1 MKEKLTPKQKKFA
14 LEFLISG
21 NITDAA
27 KNAGYSERS
36 ARQIGSLNL
45 TKPNVVEYMNE
56 ILDKTKSEE
65 VATTEEVLEFL
76 TSVMRGNVAE
86 QFGLDPAIADR
97 TKAAQLLM
105 KRFNDDQR
113 MDLELTKLEIRF
125 KENMP
130 GEQEQDNFLDALNIT
145 ARGEDLV
152 LLLRAAVLTN
162 EDIAAELFTCLKLG
176 IGYDVMYKK
185 NWIPMQRKDFQGYRR
200 KTLETVER
208 LLLMRDIEMEE

>member
-1 MKEKLTPKQKKFA
+1 MKEKLTSKQKKFA

-27 KNAGYSERS
+27 KKAGYSERS

-45 TKPNVVEYMNE
+45 TKPNVVEYMSE
-56 ILDKTKSEE
+56 ILSKTKSEE

-86 QFGLDPAIADR
+86 QFGVDPAITDR

-113 MDLELTKLEIRF
+113 MKLKLTKLEIRF
-125 KENMP
+125 KESML
-130 GEQEQDNFLDALNIT
+130 EVHERDNFLDALNIT
-145 ARGEDLV
+145 A
-152 LLLRAAVLTN
+152 N
-162 EDIAAELFTCLKLG
+162 E
-176 IGYDVMYKK
+176 VW
-185 NWIPMQRKDFQGYRR
+185 NN
-200 KTLETVER
+200 
-208 LLLMRDIEMEE
+208 

>member
-1 MKEKLTPKQKKFA
+1 MKAKLTSKQKKFA

-27 KNAGYSERS
+27 KKAGYSERS

-56 ILDKTKSEE
+56 ILGKTKSEE
-65 VATTEEVLEFL
+65 VATTEEVLKFL
-76 TSVMRGNVAE
+76 TSVMRGDVAE

-125 KENMP
+125 KESMP
-130 GEQEQDNFLDALNIT
+130 EEQEQDNFLDALNIT
-145 ARGEDLV
+145 A
-152 LLLRAAVLTN
+152 N
-162 EDIAAELFTCLKLG
+162 E
-176 IGYDVMYKK
+176 VW
-185 NWIPMQRKDFQGYRR
+185 NN
-200 KTLETVER
+200 
-208 LLLMRDIEMEE
+208 

>member
-1 MKEKLTPKQKKFA
+1 MKEKLTSKQKKFA
-14 LEFLISG
+14 LEFLVSG

-27 KNAGYSERS
+27 KKAGYSERS

-56 ILDKTKSEE
+56 ILGKTKSEE

-86 QFGLDPAIADR
+86 QFDLDPAITDR

-113 MDLELTKLEIRF
+113 MDLKLTKLEIRF
-125 KENMP
+125 KESMP
-130 GEQEQDNFLDALNIT
+130 EEQEQDNFLDALNIT
-145 ARGEDLV
+145 A
-152 LLLRAAVLTN
+152 N
-162 EDIAAELFTCLKLG
+162 E
-176 IGYDVMYKK
+176 VW
-185 NWIPMQRKDFQGYRR
+185 NN
-200 KTLETVER
+200 
-208 LLLMRDIEMEE
+208 

>member
-14 LEFLISG
+14 VEFLISG

-27 KNAGYSERS
+27 KKAGYSERS

-56 ILDKTKSEE
+56 ILGKTKSEE

-76 TSVMRGNVAE
+76 TSVMRGDVAE

-105 KRFNDDQR
+105 KRFNDNQR

-125 KENMP
+125 KESMP
-130 GEQEQDNFLDALNIT
+130 EEQEQDNFLDALNIT
-145 ARGEDLV
+145 A
-152 LLLRAAVLTN
+152 N
-162 EDIAAELFTCLKLG
+162 E
-176 IGYDVMYKK
+176 VW
-185 NWIPMQRKDFQGYRR
+185 NN
-200 KTLETVER
+200 
-208 LLLMRDIEMEE
+208 

>member
-1 MKEKLTPKQKKFA
+1 MKEKLTAKQKKFA

-27 KNAGYSERS
+27 KKAGYSERS

-56 ILDKTKSEE
+56 VLNKAKSEE

-76 TSVMRGNVAE
+76 TSVMCGNVAE
-86 QFGLDPAIADR
+86 QFGLNPAIADR

-113 MDLELTKLEIRF
+113 MNLELTKLEIRF
-125 KENMP
+125 KESMP
-130 GEQEQDNFLDALNIT
+130 EVHERDNFLDALNIT
-145 ARGEDLV
+145 A
-152 LLLRAAVLTN
+152 N
-162 EDIAAELFTCLKLG
+162 E
-176 IGYDVMYKK
+176 VW
-185 NWIPMQRKDFQGYRR
+185 NN
-200 KTLETVER
+200 
-208 LLLMRDIEMEE
+208 

>member
-1 MKEKLTPKQKKFA
+1 MKEKLTAKQKKFA

-27 KNAGYSERS
+27 KKAGYSERS

-56 ILDKTKSEE
+56 ILEKSKSEE

-76 TSVMRGNVAE
+76 TSVMRGDIAE
-86 QFGLDPAIADR
+86 QFGLDPAITDR

-113 MDLELTKLEIRF
+113 MNLELTKLEIRF
-125 KENMP
+125 KESMP
-130 GEQEQDNFLDALNIT
+130 EVHERDNFLDALNIT
-145 ARGEDLV
+145 A
-152 LLLRAAVLTN
+152 N
-162 EDIAAELFTCLKLG
+162 E
-176 IGYDVMYKK
+176 VW
-185 NWIPMQRKDFQGYRR
+185 NN
-200 KTLETVER
+200 
-208 LLLMRDIEMEE
+208 

>member
-27 KNAGYSERS
+27 KKAGYSERS

-76 TSVMRGNVAE
+76 TSVMRGDVAE

-113 MDLELTKLEIRF
+113 MELELTKLEIRF
-125 KENMP
+125 KESMP
-130 GEQEQDNFLDALNIT
+130 EEQEQDNFLDALNIT
-145 ARGEDLV
+145 A
-152 LLLRAAVLTN
+152 N
-162 EDIAAELFTCLKLG
+162 E
-176 IGYDVMYKK
+176 VW
-185 NWIPMQRKDFQGYRR
+185 NN
-200 KTLETVER
+200 
-208 LLLMRDIEMEE
+208 

>member
-1 MKEKLTPKQKKFA
+1 MKEKLTSKQKKFA

-27 KNAGYSERS
+27 KKAGYSERS

-45 TKPNVVEYMNE
+45 TKPNVVEYMSE
-56 ILDKTKSEE
+56 ILSKTKSEE

-86 QFGLDPAIADR
+86 QFGVDPAITDR

-113 MDLELTKLEIRF
+113 MKLKLTKLETRF
-125 KENMP
+125 KESML
-130 GEQEQDNFLDALNIT
+130 EVHERDNFLDALNIT
-145 ARGEDLV
+145 A
-152 LLLRAAVLTN
+152 N
-162 EDIAAELFTCLKLG
+162 E
-176 IGYDVMYKK
+176 VW
-185 NWIPMQRKDFQGYRR
+185 NN
-200 KTLETVER
+200 
-208 LLLMRDIEMEE
+208 

>member
-1 MKEKLTPKQKKFA
+1 MKEKLTSKQKKFA
-14 LEFLISG
+14 LEFLVSG

-27 KNAGYSERS
+27 KKARYSERS

-86 QFGLDPAIADR
+86 QFGLDPSITDR

-125 KENMP
+125 KESMP
-130 GEQEQDNFLDALNIT
+130 EEQEQDNFLDALNIT
-145 ARGEDLV
+145 A
-152 LLLRAAVLTN
+152 N
-162 EDIAAELFTCLKLG
+162 E
-176 IGYDVMYKK
+176 VW
-185 NWIPMQRKDFQGYRR
+185 NN
-200 KTLETVER
+200 
-208 LLLMRDIEMEE
+208 

>member
-27 KNAGYSERS
+27 KKAGYSERS

-56 ILDKTKSEE
+56 ILGKTKSEE

-76 TSVMRGNVAE
+76 TSVMRGDIAE

-97 TKAAQLLM
+97 TKVAQLLM

-125 KENMP
+125 KESMP
-130 GEQEQDNFLDALNIT
+130 EEQGQDNFLNALNAT
-145 ARGEDLV
+145 G
-152 LLLRAAVLTN
+152 N
-162 EDIAAELFTCLKLG
+162 EVWNK
-176 IGYDVMYKK
+176 
-185 NWIPMQRKDFQGYRR
+185 
-200 KTLETVER
+200 
-208 LLLMRDIEMEE
+208 

>member
-1 MKEKLTPKQKKFA
+1 MKEKLTSKQKKFA
-14 LEFLISG
+14 LEFLVSG

-27 KNAGYSERS
+27 KKAGYSERS

-86 QFGLDPAIADR
+86 QFGLDPSITDR

-125 KENMP
+125 KESMP
-130 GEQEQDNFLDALNIT
+130 EEQGQDNFLDALNIT
-145 ARGEDLV
+145 A
-152 LLLRAAVLTN
+152 N
-162 EDIAAELFTCLKLG
+162 EVWNK
-176 IGYDVMYKK
+176 
-185 NWIPMQRKDFQGYRR
+185 
-200 KTLETVER
+200 
-208 LLLMRDIEMEE
+208 

>member
-1 MKEKLTPKQKKFA
+1 MKEKLTSKQKKFA

-27 KNAGYSERS
+27 KKAGYSERS

-56 ILDKTKSEE
+56 ILGKTKSEE

-86 QFGLDPAIADR
+86 QFDLDPAIADR

-113 MDLELTKLEIRF
+113 MDMELTKLEIRF
-125 KENMP
+125 KESMP
-130 GEQEQDNFLDALNIT
+130 EEQGQDNFLDALNIT
-145 ARGEDLV
+145 A
-152 LLLRAAVLTN
+152 N
-162 EDIAAELFTCLKLG
+162 E
-176 IGYDVMYKK
+176 VW
-185 NWIPMQRKDFQGYRR
+185 NN
-200 KTLETVER
+200 
-208 LLLMRDIEMEE
+208 

>member
-14 LEFLISG
+14 VEFLISG

-27 KNAGYSERS
+27 KKAGYSERS

-86 QFGLDPAIADR
+86 QFGLDPSITDR

-125 KENMP
+125 KESMP
-130 GEQEQDNFLDALNIT
+130 EEQGQDNFLDALNIT
-145 ARGEDLV
+145 A
-152 LLLRAAVLTN
+152 N
-162 EDIAAELFTCLKLG
+162 EVWNK
-176 IGYDVMYKK
+176 
-185 NWIPMQRKDFQGYRR
+185 
-200 KTLETVER
+200 
-208 LLLMRDIEMEE
+208 

>member
-1 MKEKLTPKQKKFA
+1 MKEKLTSKQKKFA

-27 KNAGYSERS
+27 KKAGYSERS

-45 TKPNVVEYMNE
+45 TKPNVVEYMKEVLN
-56 ILDKTKSEE
+56 KAKSKE

-76 TSVMRGNVAE
+76 TSVMRGDVAE
-86 QFGLDPAIADR
+86 QFDLDPAIADR

-125 KENMP
+125 KESMP
-130 GEQEQDNFLDALNIT
+130 EEQEQDNFLDALNAT
-145 ARGEDLV
+145 G
-152 LLLRAAVLTN
+152 N
-162 EDIAAELFTCLKLG
+162 E
-176 IGYDVMYKK
+176 VW
-185 NWIPMQRKDFQGYRR
+185 NN
-200 KTLETVER
+200 
-208 LLLMRDIEMEE
+208 

>member
-1 MKEKLTPKQKKFA
+1 MKEKLTSKQKKFA

-27 KNAGYSERS
+27 KKAGYSERS
-36 ARQIGSLNL
+36 ARQKGSLNL
-45 TKPNVVEYMNE
+45 TKPNVVEYMCE
-56 ILDKTKSEE
+56 ILSKTKSEE

-86 QFGLDPAIADR
+86 QFGLDPVIADR

-105 KRFNDDQR
+105 KRFNDNQR

-130 GEQEQDNFLDALNIT
+130 GEQDNFLDALNIT
-145 ARGEDLV
+145 ASEV
-152 LLLRAAVLTN
+152 WN
-162 EDIAAELFTCLKLG
+162 
-176 IGYDVMYKK
+176 
-185 NWIPMQRKDFQGYRR
+185 N
-200 KTLETVER
+200 
-208 LLLMRDIEMEE
+208 

>member
-1 MKEKLTPKQKKFA
+1 MKEKLTSKQKKFA

-27 KNAGYSERS
+27 KKAGYSERS

-56 ILDKTKSEE
+56 ILEKTKSEE

-76 TSVMRGNVAE
+76 TSVMRGDIAE
-86 QFGLDPAIADR
+86 QFGLGPAITDR

-113 MDLELTKLEIRF
+113 MNLELTKLEIRF
-125 KENMP
+125 KESMP
-130 GEQEQDNFLDALNIT
+130 EVHERDNFLDALNIT
-145 ARGEDLV
+145 A
-152 LLLRAAVLTN
+152 N
-162 EDIAAELFTCLKLG
+162 E
-176 IGYDVMYKK
+176 VW
-185 NWIPMQRKDFQGYRR
+185 NN
-200 KTLETVER
+200 
-208 LLLMRDIEMEE
+208 

>member
-145 ARGEDLV
+145 A
-152 LLLRAAVLTN
+152 N
-162 EDIAAELFTCLKLG
+162 E
-176 IGYDVMYKK
+176 VW
-185 NWIPMQRKDFQGYRR
+185 NN
-200 KTLETVER
+200 
-208 LLLMRDIEMEE
+208 

>member
-1 MKEKLTPKQKKFA
+1 MKEKLTPKQKKFV

-27 KNAGYSERS
+27 KKAGYSERS

-45 TKPNVVEYMNE
+45 TKTNVVEYMSE
-56 ILDKTKSEE
+56 ILSKTKSEE

-76 TSVMRGNVAE
+76 TSVMRGDIAE
-86 QFGLDPAIADR
+86 QFGLDPAITDR

-125 KENMP
+125 KESMP
-130 GEQEQDNFLDALNIT
+130 EEQEQDNFLDALNIT
-145 ARGEDLV
+145 A
-152 LLLRAAVLTN
+152 N
-162 EDIAAELFTCLKLG
+162 E
-176 IGYDVMYKK
+176 VW
-185 NWIPMQRKDFQGYRR
+185 NN
-200 KTLETVER
+200 
-208 LLLMRDIEMEE
+208 

>member
-1 MKEKLTPKQKKFA
+1 MKEKLTAKQKKFA

-27 KNAGYSERS
+27 KKAGYSERS

-56 ILDKTKSEE
+56 ILEKTKSEE

-76 TSVMRGNVAE
+76 TSVMRGDVAE

-113 MDLELTKLEIRF
+113 MELELTKLEIRF
-125 KENMP
+125 KESMP
-130 GEQEQDNFLDALNIT
+130 EEQEQDNFLYALNIT
-145 ARGEDLV
+145 A
-152 LLLRAAVLTN
+152 N
-162 EDIAAELFTCLKLG
+162 E
-176 IGYDVMYKK
+176 VW
-185 NWIPMQRKDFQGYRR
+185 NN
-200 KTLETVER
+200 
-208 LLLMRDIEMEE
+208 

>member
-1 MKEKLTPKQKKFA
+1 MKEKFTPKQKKFA

-27 KNAGYSERS
+27 KKAGYSERS

-76 TSVMRGNVAE
+76 TSVMRGDVAE

-113 MDLELTKLEIRF
+113 MELELTKLEIRF
-125 KENMP
+125 KESMP
-130 GEQEQDNFLDALNIT
+130 EEQEQDNFLDALNIT
-145 ARGEDLV
+145 A
-152 LLLRAAVLTN
+152 N
-162 EDIAAELFTCLKLG
+162 E
-176 IGYDVMYKK
+176 VW
-185 NWIPMQRKDFQGYRR
+185 NN
-200 KTLETVER
+200 
-208 LLLMRDIEMEE
+208 

>member
-1 MKEKLTPKQKKFA
+1 MKKKLTPKQKKFV

-27 KNAGYSERS
+27 KKAGYSERS

-86 QFGLDPAIADR
+86 QFDLDPAITDR

-125 KENMP
+125 KESMP
-130 GEQEQDNFLDALNIT
+130 EEQEQDNFLDALNIT
-145 ARGEDLV
+145 A
-152 LLLRAAVLTN
+152 N
-162 EDIAAELFTCLKLG
+162 E
-176 IGYDVMYKK
+176 VW
-185 NWIPMQRKDFQGYRR
+185 NN
-200 KTLETVER
+200 
-208 LLLMRDIEMEE
+208 

>member
-130 GEQEQDNFLDALNIT
+130 GEQEQDNFLDALNII
-145 ARGEDLV
+145 A
-152 LLLRAAVLTN
+152 N
-162 EDIAAELFTCLKLG
+162 E
-176 IGYDVMYKK
+176 VW
-185 NWIPMQRKDFQGYRR
+185 NN
-200 KTLETVER
+200 
-208 LLLMRDIEMEE
+208 

>member
-14 LEFLISG
+14 VEFLISG

-27 KNAGYSERS
+27 KKAGYSERS

-86 QFGLDPAIADR
+86 QFGLDPSITDR

-125 KENMP
+125 KESMP
-130 GEQEQDNFLDALNIT
+130 EEQEQDNFLDALNIT
-145 ARGEDLV
+145 A
-152 LLLRAAVLTN
+152 N
-162 EDIAAELFTCLKLG
+162 EIW
-176 IGYDVMYKK
+176 
-185 NWIPMQRKDFQGYRR
+185 NN
-200 KTLETVER
+200 
-208 LLLMRDIEMEE
+208 

>member
-1 MKEKLTPKQKKFA
+1 M
-14 LEFLISG
+14 EFLISG

-145 ARGEDLV
+145 A
-152 LLLRAAVLTN
+152 N
-162 EDIAAELFTCLKLG
+162 E
-176 IGYDVMYKK
+176 VW
-185 NWIPMQRKDFQGYRR
+185 NN
-200 KTLETVER
+200 
-208 LLLMRDIEMEE
+208 

>member
-1 MKEKLTPKQKKFA
+1 MKEKLTAKQKKFA

-27 KNAGYSERS
+27 KKAGYSERS

-56 ILDKTKSEE
+56 VLNKAKSEE

-76 TSVMRGNVAE
+76 TFVMRGDVAE
-86 QFGLDPAIADR
+86 QFGLDPAITDR

-113 MDLELTKLEIRF
+113 MNLELTKLEIRF
-125 KENMP
+125 KESMP
-130 GEQEQDNFLDALNIT
+130 EVHERDNFLDALNIT
-145 ARGEDLV
+145 A
-152 LLLRAAVLTN
+152 N
-162 EDIAAELFTCLKLG
+162 E
-176 IGYDVMYKK
+176 VW
-185 NWIPMQRKDFQGYRR
+185 NN
-200 KTLETVER
+200 
-208 LLLMRDIEMEE
+208 

>member
-1 MKEKLTPKQKKFA
+1 MKEKLTSKQKKFA

-27 KNAGYSERS
+27 KKAGYSERS

-56 ILDKTKSEE
+56 ILGKTKSEE

-86 QFGLDPAIADR
+86 QFDLDPAIVDR

-113 MDLELTKLEIRF
+113 MDLELIKLEIRY

-130 GEQEQDNFLDALNIT
+130 EELEQDNFLDALNDT
-145 ARGEDLV
+145 A
-152 LLLRAAVLTN
+152 N
-162 EDIAAELFTCLKLG
+162 E
-176 IGYDVMYKK
+176 VW
-185 NWIPMQRKDFQGYRR
+185 NN
-200 KTLETVER
+200 
-208 LLLMRDIEMEE
+208 

>member
-1 MKEKLTPKQKKFA
+1 MKEKLTSKQKKFA

-27 KNAGYSERS
+27 KKAGYSERS

-56 ILDKTKSEE
+56 ILGKTKSEE

-86 QFGLDPAIADR
+86 QFGLDPSITDR

-113 MDLELTKLEIRF
+113 MELELTKLEIRF
-125 KENMP
+125 KESMP
-130 GEQEQDNFLDALNIT
+130 EEQEQDNFLDALNIT
-145 ARGEDLV
+145 A
-152 LLLRAAVLTN
+152 N
-162 EDIAAELFTCLKLG
+162 E
-176 IGYDVMYKK
+176 VW
-185 NWIPMQRKDFQGYRR
+185 NN
-200 KTLETVER
+200 
-208 LLLMRDIEMEE
+208 

>member
-1 MKEKLTPKQKKFA
+1 MKEKLTAKQKKFA

-27 KNAGYSERS
+27 KKAGYSERS

-56 ILDKTKSEE
+56 VLNKAKSEE

-86 QFGLDPAIADR
+86 QFGLNPAIADR

-113 MDLELTKLEIRF
+113 MNLELTKLEIRF
-125 KENMP
+125 KESMP
-130 GEQEQDNFLDALNIT
+130 EVHERDNFLDALNIT
-145 ARGEDLV
+145 E
-152 LLLRAAVLTN
+152 N
-162 EDIAAELFTCLKLG
+162 E
-176 IGYDVMYKK
+176 VW
-185 NWIPMQRKDFQGYRR
+185 NN
-200 KTLETVER
+200 
-208 LLLMRDIEMEE
+208 